1 MLSTIQG
8 GIQMR
13 SFALAVGLLLL
24 LTGLT
29 FAADVDGKWSGTIS
43 TPGGDMPVS
52 FTFKADGANLTGST
66 LGMEGNQVPIKDG
79 KIDGNNISFTV
90 SFDMGGQEMKISY
103 KGVVAADQ
111 IKLSGEAM
119 GQPFEFTVK
128 KAN

>member
-1 MLSTIQG
+1 
-8 GIQMR
+8 MR

-24 LTGLT
+24 LTGMAL
-29 FAADVDGKWSGTIS
+29 AADVDGTWTGTIS

-66 LGMEGNQVPIKDG
+66 LGMDGNQVPIKDG

-90 SFDMGGQEMKISY
+90 AFDMGGQEMKLLY
-103 KGVVAADQ
+103 KGVVAPDQ

-128 KAN
+128 KAK